1 MSRSMGRALLAL
13 CIGLSVTTSAAA
25 AQTATTS
32 ETKRFEVLA
41 VDGNQLVVRLPEGTR
56 EITVPSDFRFNID
69 GQEMSVQQL
78 KPGMKGTATITTRTT
93 VTPVTVTEVKNGEV
107 MQASG
112 ASIVVRTDS
121 GIKMFT
127 QGDVD
132 KRGVKIMRDGQR
144 AEIADLR
151 AGDKLTATIVTAKP
165 PRVMT
170 EKEVSATLARA
181 AAPTASPA
189 SAARSSATPA
199 APSGG
204 QPAATV
210 GSPAPAAGTGATR
223 ALPKTASSLPA
234 MMLTGLALLMT
245 GTLLSARRRRQR

>member
-13 CIGLSVTTSAAA
+13 GLGLSVATSAAA
-25 AQTATTS
+25 GQTKTTS
-32 ETKRFEVLA
+32 ETKTFEVVA

-56 EITVPSDFRFNID
+56 EITVPSDFRFTVD
-69 GQEMSVQQL
+69 GQQMSAQQL
-78 KPGMKGTATITTRTT
+78 KPGMKGTAVITTKTT
-93 VTPVTVTEVKNGEV
+93 VSPVTVTEVKNGEV

-127 QGDVD
+127 QGDID

-144 AEIADLR
+144 AEIADLH

-170 EKEVSATLARA
+170 EKEVNATLARGGAAA
-181 AAPTASPA
+181 AAPAG
-189 SAARSSATPA
+189 AARSSAASAP
-199 APSGG
+199 PSGG

-210 GSPAPAAGTGATR
+210 GSPAPAPTAGATR

-234 MMLTGLALLMT
+234 MMLTGLALMMA
-245 GTLLSARRRRQR
+245 GALLTARRRRLR

>member
-1 MSRSMGRALLAL
+1 MSRSMGRALLAF
-13 CIGLSVTTSAAA
+13 CIGLSVAVSAAA
-25 AQTATTS
+25 GQTKTTS
-32 ETKRFEVLA
+32 ETKTFEVIA

-56 EITVPSDFRFNID
+56 EITVPSDFRFNVD
-69 GQEMSVQQL
+69 GQQMSVQQL
-78 KPGMKGTATITTRTT
+78 KPGMKGTAMITTKTT
-93 VTPVTVTEVKNGEV
+93 VSPVTVTEVKNGEV

-144 AEIADLR
+144 AEIADLH

-170 EKEVSATLARA
+170 EKEVSATLARG
-181 AAPTASPA
+181 AAPAPA
-189 SAARSSATPA
+189 LAGAARSSA
-199 APSGG
+199 APSGR
-204 QPAATV
+204 QPAATA
-210 GSPAPAAGTGATR
+210 GSPAPASAAGATR

-234 MMLTGLALLMT
+234 MMLSGLALMMT
-245 GTLLSARRRRQR
+245 GALLTARRRRPR